1 MYKII
6 LIVFL
11 QMSFNY
17 LFAQKSPD
25 GHANNKIVKT
35 INWKELSNF
44 SKKQIPQKKIEIV
57 TPENAGGKEKVE
69 EQTEQEQTKIET
81 SKQLKPAPAANKNV
95 VKRAPEGI
103 LDAVNCKSFR
113 GLNEVLVGSSPPDVS
128 MATGMDHL
136 VMAINTGII
145 ITNKNTGYVDTIT
158 NSTFW
163 GGLGFTDLFDP
174 KILYDHASNRW
185 IMTIVAQRQSAASAI
200 CLAVSQTFDPTGN
213 WTIFSTDADPAN
225 VYWFDYPSMGFS
237 NDKIV
242 ITGNMFTFAGT
253 SASFV
258 RTYVY
263 NKLDLYNG
271 IVAASTNYFQD
282 ASYFTLVPATSYDN
296 VSDVFCVA
304 QQNGS
309 VGQLYR
315 NTISGSASAPT
326 MSALST
332 IDYPYAWGNPAGD
345 ILPQAGTSIK
355 INGGDSR
362 VLSYILRGNVGYIA
376 FTGTYPSGSPSSS
389 GATFASFNNST
400 LAVIDMAA
408 FYDPAGTWMTAFPN
422 LTVNA
427 NGVIL
432 ISCSYFSSTTYGAS
446 AVGIWHPG
454 DGAYSNAIVYVT
466 KFGEDIYDRVFGGRN
481 RWGDY
486 SGICLDPSD
495 DKTVWMAGEYAT
507 PRDPGPGASRW
518 GTWFSKYCVDCPVNA
533 VLSGTFTS
541 NTLKKSEVTNTITS
555 TATLNSGSY
564 IKYDAGNAIILSP
577 GFRATIGS
585 VLKAFIEGCGGADY

>member
-6 LIVFL
+6 LIIIL
-11 QMSFNY
+11 QISFAN
-17 LFAQKSPD
+17 LFAQKGPNGKSNVT
-25 GHANNKIVKT
+25 AVRT
-35 INWKELSNF
+35 INWKLLSTQ
-44 SKKQIPQKKIEIV
+44 SKNKVVQQKYEIE
-57 TPENAGGKEKVE
+57 TPENAGGKKE
-69 EQTEQEQTKIET
+69 EQEEQEQNRKETEIIEQ
-81 SKQLKPAPAANKNV
+81 SISAPAANKNI
-95 VKRAPEGI
+95 VKRAPAGI
-103 LDAVNCKSFR
+103 LDAVNCKAFQ

-145 ITNKNTGYVDTIT
+145 ITNKNTGYIDTIA

-163 GGLGFTDLFDP
+163 GGLGFSDLFDP
-174 KILYDHASNRW
+174 KILYDQASNRW
-185 IMTIVAQRQSAASAI
+185 IMTIVAQRTSAASAI

-213 WTIFSTDADPAN
+213 WTVFSTDADPAN
-225 VYWFDYPSMGFS
+225 IYWFDYPSIGFS

-242 ITGNMFTFAGT
+242 ITGNMFTFTGT

-258 RTYVY
+258 RTYIY
-263 NKLDLYNG
+263 NKIDLYNG
-271 IVAASTNYFQD
+271 IIAAAINYFDD
-282 ASYFTLVPATSYDN
+282 ASYFTLVPAIAYDN
-296 VSDVFCVA
+296 VSNVYCAA
-304 QQNGS
+304 QKNGS

-315 NTISGSASAPT
+315 NTISGSAAAPT
-326 MSALST
+326 MSGLST
-332 IDYPYAWGNPAGD
+332 IDYPYAWASGAGD
-345 ILPQAGTSIK
+345 ILPQAGTAIK
-355 INGGDSR
+355 INGGDTR
-362 VLSYILRGNVGYIA
+362 LLSYILRGNVGYIA

-389 GATFASFNNST
+389 GATFASFNNTT
-400 LAVIDMAA
+400 LAVIDLAA

-432 ISCSYFSSTTYGAS
+432 VSCSYFSTTTYGAS

-454 DGAYSNAIVYVT
+454 DGAYSNAVVYAT
-466 KFGEDIYDRVFGGRN
+466 KFGEDIYNRPFGGRN

-486 SGICLDPSD
+486 SGICVDPSD
-495 DKTVWMAGEYAT
+495 DKTIWMAGEYAT

-518 GTWFSKYCVDCPVNA
+518 GTWFSKYCADCPANLT
-533 VLSGTFTS
+533 LSGTMTS

-555 TATLNSGSY
+555 TAILNSGSY

-585 VLKAFIEGCGGADY
+585 VLKAFIEGCGGADF